1 MTEAPSGGADRVT
14 VDAYKTVRLLG
25 KGGMSEVYEVENQRL
40 GSRHALKLFT
50 YERDDPEVRER
61 FMVEGRLLARLN
73 HPRIVK
79 VTDFGVVGSAAVPA
93 AGAGQPYF
101 VMDLVL
107 NERGEM
113 QLLSD
118 VEPGTVDEE
127 TIGRWYDDLREGLAY
142 IHAHGVIHRDLKLQN
157 VLIGPDGHA
166 VLTDFGI
173 SKIFDAKGDGV
184 SIVDTVKTL
193 VKVREGRSLVMGS
206 LGYMAPELEMGV
218 AASPQSDWYALG
230 VIVYRLLTG
239 TWCDAR
245 TDVVGTLE
253 TYDPVWKRIIPKL
266 LHSNPNGRE
275 CLSYADEKRMDRE
288 KFEAEAEEKWL
299 REKGRGHLARHVA
312 RYVGALSVFLVLV
325 LLFGLRKYSADREI
339 WRLKLQNAGYMALS
353 GPGFDDVFRI
363 PGDAASTNRYEKG
376 VLVMPSRQ
384 KFEAA
389 KIDALVL
396 THDVFYGLKSG
407 NISLESAILDFEKMA
422 ECFSDDSEDELAP
435 FNKLSFDDSEYT
447 PVGDTRALSLLFEA
461 AIRRMRELS
470 AE

>member
-1 MTEAPSGGADRVT
+1 MSEERRKIGP
-14 VDAYKTVRLLG
+14 YEIVRLLG
-25 KGGMSEVYEVENQRL
+25 KGGMSEVYEVENSRL

-50 YERDDPEVRER
+50 YEKDDPEVRER
-61 FMVEGRLLARLN
+61 FMVEGKLLARLS

-79 VTDFGVVGSAAVPA
+79 VTDFGTDEASGK
-93 AGAGQPYF
+93 PYF

-127 TIGRWYDDLREGLAY
+127 TIGKWYDDLRDGLAY
-142 IHAHGVIHRDLKLQN
+142 IHANGVIHRDLKLQN

-184 SIVDTVKTL
+184 QIVDTVRTL
-193 VKVREGRSLVMGS
+193 VKVKEGRSLVMGS

-245 TDVVGTLE
+245 TDVVANLE
-253 TYDPVWKRIIPKL
+253 TYDSAWKRIIPLL

-275 CLSYADEKRMDRE
+275 CLSYAEEIRKNRE
-288 KFEAEAEEKWL
+288 KAEFEAEERWLKEKS
-299 REKGRGHLARHVA
+299 RGHRARHVA
-312 RYVGALSVFLVLV
+312 RYVGFLSVVLWLVLAV
-325 LLFGLRKYSADREI
+325 GVRKYLVDRAT
-339 WRLKLQNAGYMALS
+339 WASKLQQGGYAGLV
-353 GPGFDDVFRI
+353 PEFDDLFRV
-363 PGDAASTNRYEKG
+363 PPDAKSDEVMDDHGN
-376 VLVMPSRQ
+376 VIMPSRSQ
-384 KFEAA
+384 FEAA
-389 KIDALVL
+389 RLDALVL
-396 THDVFYGLKSG
+396 TYG
-407 NISLESAILDFEKMA
+407 ILDSLRAGKITA
-422 ECFSDDSEDELAP
+422 EAAARKLEALRDLMSASEDASL
-435 FNKLSFDDSEYT
+435 FDQLSI
-447 PVGDTRALSLLFEA
+447 GDGQYMQMGENGPLQILLQRAALTLQTLDE
-461 AIRRMRELS
+461 
-470 AE
+470 

>member
-1 MTEAPSGGADRVT
+1 MRIGSYDTI
-14 VDAYKTVRLLG
+14 RLLG
-25 KGGMSEVYEVENQRL
+25 KGGMSEVYEVENTRL
-40 GSRHALKLFT
+40 GSRHALKLYT
-50 YERDDPEVRER
+50 YEKDDPEVRER
-61 FMVEGRLLARLN
+61 FLVEGRLLARLN

-79 VTDFGVVGSAAVPA
+79 VTDFGTDETSGK
-93 AGAGQPYF
+93 PYF

-118 VEPGTVDEE
+118 LQPGTADEE
-127 TIGRWYDDLREGLAY
+127 EIGKWYDDLRAGLAY

-184 SIVDTVKTL
+184 QVVDTVKTL

-253 TYDPVWKRIIPKL
+253 TYDPVWKRILPKL

-275 CLSYADEKRMDRE
+275 CLSYAEEKRTDRE
-288 KFEAEAEEKWL
+288 HAEFEAEERWL
-299 REKGRGHLARHVA
+299 REKSRGHRARHIA
-312 RYVGALSVFLVLV
+312 RYFALAATGVVLLTVFLLRDKSTERKLFRTNLAEASE
-325 LLFGLRKYSADREI
+325 LLDTAIAEIRQIQDEAEFNAFGSNV
-339 WRLKLQNAGYMALS
+339 QN
-353 GPGFDDVFRI
+353 D
-363 PGDAASTNRYEKG
+363 K
-376 VLVMPSRQ
+376 
-384 KFEAA
+384 KHA
-389 KIDALVL
+389 KIGDEN
-396 THDVFYGLKSG
+396 D
-407 NISLESAILDFEKMA
+407 I
-422 ECFSDDSEDELAP
+422 FSDFGEHKRGSSVLNSVNPLLRRASDKLHELMQ
-435 FNKLSFDDSEYT
+435 
-447 PVGDTRALSLLFEA
+447 R
-461 AIRRMRELS
+461 
-470 AE
+470 

>member
-1 MTEAPSGGADRVT
+1 MNIGN
-14 VDAYKTVRLLG
+14 YKIVRLLG
-25 KGGMSEVYEVENQRL
+25 KGGMSEVYETENLRL

-50 YERDDPEVRER
+50 YEKDDPEVKDR
-61 FMVEGRLLARLN
+61 FTVEGKLLARLN

-79 VTDFGVVGSAAVPA
+79 VTDLGTDE
-93 AGAGQPYF
+93 AGGKPYF

-127 TIGRWYDDLREGLAY
+127 TVGKWYDDIREGLAY
-142 IHAHGVIHRDLKLQN
+142 IHSNGVIHRDLKLQN

-184 SIVDTVKTL
+184 QIVDTVKTL

-218 AASPQSDWYALG
+218 AASPQSDYYALG
-230 VIVYRLLTG
+230 VIIYRLLTG

-253 TYDPVWKRIIPKL
+253 TYDPAWKRILPKL

-275 CLSYADEKRMDRE
+275 CLSYADEKRANRE
-288 KFEAEAEEKWL
+288 KAEFEAEERWL
-299 REKGRGHLARHVA
+299 REKARGHRARHLARYA
-312 RYVGALSVFLVLV
+312 AVFLLMAVVSVVFLARELV
-325 LLFGLRKYSADREI
+325 ANRELREANLREAEGFVEEALGKVREKLTVKEKETTGWDDSLIGVDDRVNQAAYESLRTLLDNALRKMNSAHR
-339 WRLKLQNAGYMALS
+339 
-353 GPGFDDVFRI
+353 
-363 PGDAASTNRYEKG
+363 
-376 VLVMPSRQ
+376 
-384 KFEAA
+384 
-389 KIDALVL
+389 
-396 THDVFYGLKSG
+396 
-407 NISLESAILDFEKMA
+407 
-422 ECFSDDSEDELAP
+422 
-435 FNKLSFDDSEYT
+435 
-447 PVGDTRALSLLFEA
+447 
-461 AIRRMRELS
+461 
-470 AE
+470 

>member
-1 MTEAPSGGADRVT
+1 MNEACKKIGP
-14 VDAYKTVRLLG
+14 YELVRLLG
-25 KGGMSEVYEVENQRL
+25 KGGMSEVYEAENPRL
-40 GSRHALKLFT
+40 GSRHALKLYT
-50 YERDDPEVRER
+50 YEKDDLEVRER
-61 FMVEGRLLARLN
+61 FQVEGKLLARLN

-79 VTDFGVVGSAAVPA
+79 VTDFGTDETSGR
-93 AGAGQPYF
+93 PYF

-127 TIGRWYDDLREGLAY
+127 TVGKWYDDLREGLSY
-142 IHAHGVIHRDLKLQN
+142 IHSHGIIHRDLKLQN

-184 SIVDTVKTL
+184 QIVDTVKTL

-206 LGYMAPELEMGV
+206 LGYMAPELEMGG

-266 LHSNPNGRE
+266 LHSNPQGRE
-275 CLSYADEKRMDRE
+275 CLSYAEEKRADRE
-288 KFEAEAEEKWL
+288 KLEFELEERWL
-299 REKGRGHLARHVA
+299 REKGRGHRARHVA
-312 RYVGALSVFLVLV
+312 RYVALATLALGISIAFVWRGRSAERTVFMT
-325 LLFGLRKYSADREI
+325 GLRDSAELVDKAASKLDTWIMNEEFDAFDISEDRKSEKSDDK
-339 WRLKLQNAGYMALS
+339 RRNGKKGDL
-353 GPGFDDVFRI
+353 FDDFDGFGGTKSQKRDVAI
-363 PGDAASTNRYEKG
+363 ADSVKILLEQAS
-376 VLVMPSRQ
+376 
-384 KFEAA
+384 
-389 KIDALVL
+389 D
-396 THDVFYGLKSG
+396 
-407 NISLESAILDFEKMA
+407 
-422 ECFSDDSEDELAP
+422 
-435 FNKLSFDDSEYT
+435 KLH
-447 PVGDTRALSLLFEA
+447 
-461 AIRRMRELS
+461 RMLRK
-470 AE
+470 

>member
-1 MTEAPSGGADRVT
+1 MSEERGKIGPYEVI
-14 VDAYKTVRLLG
+14 RLLG
-25 KGGMSEVYEVENQRL
+25 KGGMSEVYEVENPRL

-50 YERDDPEVRER
+50 YEKDDPEVKER
-61 FMVEGRLLARLN
+61 FTVEGKLLARLN
-73 HPRIVK
+73 HPRIVR
-79 VTDFGVVGSAAVPA
+79 VTDFGTDAASEK
-93 AGAGQPYF
+93 PYF

-127 TIGRWYDDLREGLAY
+127 KVGQWYDDLREGLAY
-142 IHAHGVIHRDLKLQN
+142 IHANGVIHRDLKLQN

-184 SIVDTVKTL
+184 QVVDTVKTL

-253 TYDPVWKRIIPKL
+253 TYDPAWKRIIPKL
-266 LHSNPNGRE
+266 LHSNPQGRE
-275 CLSYADEKRMDRE
+275 CLSYADEKRVDRE
-288 KFEAEAEEKWL
+288 KAEFEAEERWLKEKS
-299 REKGRGHLARHVA
+299 RGHLARHVA
-312 RYVGALSVFLVLV
+312 RYVAGISVVLV
-325 LLFGLRKYSADREI
+325 IVTSVVYANLSSGRRIF
-339 WRLKLQNAGYMALS
+339 MAELE
-353 GPGFDDVFRI
+353 
-363 PGDAASTNRYEKG
+363 DA
-376 VLVMPSRQ
+376 SRQ
-384 KFEAA
+384 VDLALE
-389 KIDALVL
+389 KIEFDIP
-396 THDVFYGLKSG
+396 DG
-407 NISLESAILDFEKMA
+407 SLFSL
-422 ECFSDDSEDELAP
+422 SDDGFAFEDEERKP
-435 FNKLSFDDSEYT
+435 FDGGSGTRRKAQRASEAVLDAVKARLEVASQKLH
-447 PVGDTRALSLLFEA
+447 GLLG
-461 AIRRMRELS
+461 R
-470 AE
+470 

>member
-1 MTEAPSGGADRVT
+1 MTEASSGEADRVT
-14 VDAYKTVRLLG
+14 VGAYKTVRLLG

-79 VTDFGVVGSAAVPA
+79 VTDFGTDEASGK
-93 AGAGQPYF
+93 PYF

-107 NERGEM
+107 NGRGEM

-127 TIGRWYDDLREGLAY
+127 IIGRWYDDLREGLAY
-142 IHAHGVIHRDLKLQN
+142 IHANGVIHRDLKLQN

-339 WRLKLQNAGYMALS
+339 WRLKLQNAGYVASS

-407 NISLESAILDFEKMA
+407 NISLESAILDLEKMA
-422 ECFSDDSEDELAP
+422 ECFSEDSDDELAP

>member
-1 MTEAPSGGADRVT
+1 MSEGRRTIGPYE
-14 VDAYKTVRLLG
+14 TVRLLG
-25 KGGMSEVYEVENQRL
+25 KGGMSEVYEVENPRL

-50 YERDDPEVRER
+50 YEKDDPEVRER
-61 FMVEGRLLARLN
+61 FQVEGKLLARLG

-79 VTDFGVVGSAAVPA
+79 VTDFGTDKASGK
-93 AGAGQPYF
+93 PYF

-127 TIGRWYDDLREGLAY
+127 KVGQWYDDLREGLAY
-142 IHAHGVIHRDLKLQN
+142 IHANGVIHRDLKLQN

-184 SIVDTVKTL
+184 QIVDTVRTL

-230 VIVYRLLTG
+230 VIIYRLLTG

-266 LHSNPNGRE
+266 LHSNPQGRE
-275 CLSYADEKRMDRE
+275 CLSYVDEKRTDRE
-288 KFEAEAEEKWL
+288 KTEFELEERWL
-299 REKGRGHLARHVA
+299 KEKGRGHRNRHIA
-312 RYVGALSVFLVLV
+312 RYSGVAAVAVILG
-325 LLFGLRKYSADREI
+325 LLFFWRGFRSDLAIFTSELRDASELVDLALEKIDSDDWDASFGKMDFDDFDDDFGEKKAKQEPSKAVEDVVRKDRETLDAVKLI
-339 WRLKLQNAGYMALS
+339 LERAARRLHGLL
-353 GPGFDDVFRI
+353 
-363 PGDAASTNRYEKG
+363 EK
-376 VLVMPSRQ
+376 R
-384 KFEAA
+384 
-389 KIDALVL
+389 
-396 THDVFYGLKSG
+396 
-407 NISLESAILDFEKMA
+407 
-422 ECFSDDSEDELAP
+422 
-435 FNKLSFDDSEYT
+435 
-447 PVGDTRALSLLFEA
+447 
-461 AIRRMRELS
+461 
-470 AE
+470 

>member
-1 MTEAPSGGADRVT
+1 MGEDRRKIGS
-14 VDAYKTVRLLG
+14 YEIVRLLG
-25 KGGMSEVYEVENQRL
+25 KGGMSEVYEVENPRL

-50 YERDDPEVRER
+50 YEKDDPEIRER
-61 FMVEGRLLARLN
+61 FQVEGKLLARLN

-79 VTDFGVVGSAAVPA
+79 VTDFGTDEASGK
-93 AGAGQPYF
+93 PYF

-118 VEPGTVDEE
+118 IEPGTVDEE
-127 TIGRWYDDLREGLAY
+127 KVGQWYDDLRKGLAY
-142 IHAHGVIHRDLKLQN
+142 IHANGVIHRDLKLQN

-184 SIVDTVKTL
+184 QIVDTVRTL

-230 VIVYRLLTG
+230 VIIYRLLTG

-275 CLSYADEKRMDRE
+275 CLSYAGEKHIDRE
-288 KFEAEAEEKWL
+288 QAELMWEERWL
-299 REKGRGHLARHVA
+299 KEKSRGHFARHLARYISVVA
-312 RYVGALSVFLVLV
+312 VIVVVVVL
-325 LLFGLRKYSADREI
+325 FIGRGRSADQMVFRS
-339 WRLKLQNAGYMALS
+339 KLQDATRLVDRALERIVFT
-353 GPGFDDVFRI
+353 GDEPVLDDGFDFADF
-363 PGDAASTNRYEKG
+363 GSNE
-376 VLVMPSRQ
+376 
-384 KFEAA
+384 
-389 KIDALVL
+389 
-396 THDVFYGLKSG
+396 KSG
-407 NISLESAILDFEKMA
+407 KPRTKAKSLATR
-422 ECFSDDSEDELAP
+422 DELGEAVRDLLQMASD
-435 FNKLSFDDSEYT
+435 KLH
-447 PVGDTRALSLLFEA
+447 GLL
-461 AIRRMRELS
+461 RQ
-470 AE
+470 